1 MNKKGQVLV
10 IFIIFIP
17 IIILIFT
24 LIVDIGNMYIQKR
37 NISNNLKYA
46 VEYSN
51 KNNTNIEE
59 ILNKNLDKIKIEYND
74 EEIQITKKYN
84 GIFIKKDIIVKI
96 KG

>member
-84 GIFIKKDIIVKI
+84 GIFIKKDIIVKT

>member
-74 EEIQITKKYN
+74 EEIKITKKYN
-84 GIFIKKDIIVKI
+84 GIFIKKDIIVKT

>member
-1 MNKKGQVLV
+1 MNNKGQVLV
-10 IFIIFIP
+10 IFVIFIP

-24 LIVDIGNMYIQKR
+24 LIVDIGNMYIEKR
-37 NISNNLKYA
+37 NINNNLKYA

-51 KNNTNIEE
+51 KNSTNIEE
-59 ILNKNLDKIKIEYND
+59 ILNKNLNNIEINYNE
-74 EEIQITKKYN
+74 EEIIVSKKYK